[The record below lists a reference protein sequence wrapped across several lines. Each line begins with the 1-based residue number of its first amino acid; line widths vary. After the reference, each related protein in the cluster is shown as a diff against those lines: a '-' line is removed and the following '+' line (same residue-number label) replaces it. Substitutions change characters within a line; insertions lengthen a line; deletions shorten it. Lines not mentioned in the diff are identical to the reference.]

1 MKKLFALLSV
11 FVVLGLLAACAAP
24 TPQVVE
30 VTKEVQGRPP
40 GPELGVHRLARPVPP
55 DGSGPVRPT
64 STASQGEIDR

>member
-40 GPELGVHRLARPVPP
+40 GPELGVH
-55 DGSGPVRPT
+55 
-64 STASQGEIDR
+64 